1 MKTITL
7 TEDAYERI
15 AALKTSPKDSFS
27 RVILRVVPK
36 RGTAS
41 QMLAAVAELPKLTA
55 AQEKKMRAVAAEH
68 NDWAN
73 VRDPWTAA

>member
-1 MKTITL
+1 MTD
-7 TEDAYERI
+7 DAYERI
-15 AALKTSPKDSFS
+15 AVLKTSPKDSFS

-55 AQEKKMRAVAAEH
+55 AQEKKMRAVMAEQ

-73 VRDPWTAA
+73 VRDPWAAG